1 MNRLFCGF
9 VSAFLLTGVDLAQNV
24 RPAEPPEGLIYIQPE
39 PGDPA
44 QKLASALPM
53 MLQEGRIGPAN
64 SQEGQVQF
72 FTMSMAG
79 NEVIKNAPYTATAT
93 TESTQTLADGNHIV
107 NKNSTFLARD
117 SQGRTR
123 REEAM
128 QHMGP
133 LAIEGPE
140 LVMINDPVGLTNYT
154 LIPKARYA
162 NVVKYKQFSDTPE
175 GLQRKLAARRNQEGD
190 GTTHIT
196 WKADSESSE
205 PNTFTNE
212 DLGTQVI
219 EGVSCQ
225 GRRETTTIPAGK
237 MGNER
242 PIVIST
248 EVWSS
253 PDLHGI
259 VLKKHTD
266 PRVGETVYRLTNI
279 KLGEPDASL
288 FQVPAGYETQTEG
301 EGMQM
306 RHSKVPAPGPHE

>member
-1 MNRLFCGF
+1 MNRLLCGF
-9 VSAFLLTGVDLAQNV
+9 VSAILLAGAALAQNIN
-24 RPAEPPEGLIYIQPE
+24 PGEPPEGPIFVQREL
-39 PGDPA
+39 GDPS
-44 QKLASALPM
+44 QKLAPTFTM
-53 MLQEGRIGPAN
+53 MLQEGRTGSTF
-64 SQEGQVQF
+64 SQEGNVQF
-72 FTMSMAG
+72 FSMSMAG

-93 TESTQTLADGNHIV
+93 TESTQTLADGNRIV
-107 NKNSTFLARD
+107 NKNSSFLARD

-133 LAIEGPE
+133 LAVEGPE
-140 LVMINDPVGLTNYT
+140 LVMIHDPVALTNYT
-154 LIPKARYA
+154 LIPKTRYV
-162 NVVKYKQFSDTPE
+162 NVIKYKQFSDGPE
-175 GLQRKLAARRNQEGD
+175 GLQTKLAARRKLEGD

-196 WKADSESSE
+196 WKSDSESSE
-205 PNTFTNE
+205 PTTFTNE

-242 PIVIST
+242 PIVVTT

-253 PDLHGI
+253 TDLHGI

-288 FQVPAGYETQTEG
+288 FQVPAGYQTETEG
-301 EGMQM
+301 EGFA
-306 RHSKVPAPGPHE
+306 RPGKVVRSEPRE